1 MHFVL
6 QKSRKTE
13 PALNQKDTITLAVI
27 MLLIIVLG
35 VLGIWAVFGA
45 KSPGI
50 VLEPI
55 AETAYLAETV
65 QPTTEEETE
74 PTEDPM
80 AVYYPEPAP
89 DMVTL
94 TEDQLVAQHAVLV
107 DVDNNLLLAV
117 KGGADD
123 EIYPASMTK
132 LMTLIV
138 AVENCEDQDATFTI
152 TSELL
157 QPLWAQSA
165 SMAGFADGETVT
177 FTDLLYGAALPSG
190 ADATQALAIM
200 TAGSDEAFVEMMN
213 DKAAEL
219 GLKHTHFVN
228 TSGLYDE
235 NHYSTP
241 EDIALIM
248 EYLLKN
254 ELCKEVISTYTYTTS
269 KTEQNPN
276 GIKLTSTMFNKMY
289 GNEVPGITIGG
300 GKTGY
305 TDECGQCLASYAE
318 TPDGHLYVAVTT
330 KGAGKFTPVFDAFK
344 LYGIV
349 TGTYAMDQAD
359 PAAEYRS

>member
-6 QKSRKTE
+6 QTNRKTE
-13 PALNQKDTITLAVI
+13 PVLSQKDTITLAVI

-35 VLGIWAVFGA
+35 VLGIVAVFGA

-50 VLEPI
+50 VLEPVAETTYI
-55 AETAYLAETV
+55 AETEDE
-65 QPTTEEETE
+65 TEEETE

-80 AVYYPEPAP
+80 AVFYPEPAA
-89 DMVTL
+89 DMVVIP
-94 TEDQLVAQHAVLV
+94 EENLVAQHAVLI
-107 DVDNNLLLAV
+107 DVDNNQMLAV
-117 KGGADD
+117 KGNADD

-138 AVENCEDQDATFTI
+138 AIENVEDVDSTFTI
-152 TSELL
+152 TGDLL

-190 ADATQALAIM
+190 ADATQGLAM
-200 TAGSDEAFVEMMN
+200 MVAGSDEAFVQMMN

-228 TSGLYDE
+228 TSGLHDE

-248 EYLLKN
+248 EYCLKN
-254 ELCKEVISTYTYTTS
+254 ELCKEVISTYKYTTS

-276 GIKLTSTMFNKMY
+276 GIELTSTMFNKMY

-305 TDECGQCLASYAE
+305 TDEAGQCLASYAE
-318 TPDGHLYVAVTT
+318 TPDGHLYVAVTS
-330 KGAGKFTPVFDAFK
+330 KGAGKFTTVFDAFK

-349 TGTYAMDQAD
+349 TGTYAMDQSD
-359 PAAEYRS
+359 PAAEYRQ

>member
-1 MHFVL
+1 M
-6 QKSRKTE
+6 QTDRKTE
-13 PALNQKDTITLAVI
+13 PVLNQKDTITLAVI

-35 VLGIWAVFGA
+35 VLGIWAIFGA

-50 VLEPI
+50 VLEPM
-55 AETAYLAETV
+55 AETAFLAETEE
-65 QPTTEEETE
+65 PETEEPTE
-74 PTEDPM
+74 PTSDPM
-80 AVYYPEPAP
+80 MVYYPEPAA
-89 DMVTL
+89 DMMTIA
-94 TEDQLVAQHAVLV
+94 EDQLVAQHALLV
-107 DVDNNLLLAV
+107 DVDNNEIMAV
-117 KGGADD
+117 KGSADD

-138 AVENCEDQDATFTI
+138 AVENCEDTNATFTM
-152 TSELL
+152 TADVL

-165 SMAGFADGETVT
+165 SMAGFADGEEVT

-190 ADATQALAIM
+190 ADATQGLAIM
-200 TAGSDEAFVEMMN
+200 TAGSDEAFVQMMN

-228 TSGLYDE
+228 TSGLHDE

-276 GIKLTSTMFNKMY
+276 GITLKSTMFNKMY

-305 TDECGQCLASYAE
+305 TDEAGQCLASYAE
-318 TPDGHLYVAVTT
+318 TPDGHLYIAVTS

-349 TGTYAMDQAD
+349 TGTYEMDHAD
-359 PAAEYRS
+359 PAAEYRE